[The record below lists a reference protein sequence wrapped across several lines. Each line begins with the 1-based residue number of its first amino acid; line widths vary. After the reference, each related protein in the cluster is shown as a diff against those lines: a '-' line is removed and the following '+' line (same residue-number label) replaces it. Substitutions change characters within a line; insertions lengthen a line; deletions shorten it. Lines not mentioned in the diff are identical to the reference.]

1 MVITRLEVIEG
12 VESMMLTDRQIRER
26 VEKGQLIVAH
36 YVDENVNCISYDLTI
51 DCFIAEE
58 ERSEYSLAPGE
69 FVMVRTQEELSIP
82 DDLSGVIGEKNSRLR
97 QGLVVMGPRYFP
109 GHTTYAFLRVQNISS
124 NTITL
129 KKGNKIA
136 QVFFEK
142 LDEVPEHTYQEQTN
156 ASFNNE
162 ETYMGYGKY
171 QSEYSKQEK
180 SFQSVKDSI
189 LEKEQ
194 QIYANVLTFMG
205 IIVAVFSMITINYEA
220 FAQANVGTKYIIV
233 MNLTLVLC
241 ICVLMGLI
249 LIIINNAK
257 NKKFIWLYTAI
268 LAILAIATIVFA
280 FVAV

>member
-1 MVITRLEVIEG
+1 
-12 VESMMLTDRQIRER
+12 
-26 VEKGQLIVAH
+26 
-36 YVDENVNCISYDLTI
+36 
-51 DCFIAEE
+51 
-58 ERSEYSLAPGE
+58 
-69 FVMVRTQEELSIP
+69 
-82 DDLSGVIGEKNSRLR
+82 
-97 QGLVVMGPRYFP
+97 
-109 GHTTYAFLRVQNISS
+109 VQNISS